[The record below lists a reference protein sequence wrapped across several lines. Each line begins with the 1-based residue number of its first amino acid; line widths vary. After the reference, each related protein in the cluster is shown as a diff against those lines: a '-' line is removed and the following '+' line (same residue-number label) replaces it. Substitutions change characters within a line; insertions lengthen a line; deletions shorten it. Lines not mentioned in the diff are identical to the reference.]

1 MNSPLLWSG
10 ATNFF
15 PRRFRSPARCAESS
29 SENENRSCL
38 APKPSNPVPR
48 YSRSRARSSVVILGA
63 DALSVHLQSSGR
75 ACRLTACLP
84 SAGLNDL
91 LSFYG
96 CGTDRPCEL
105 LQRRCAPVVPTAV
118 YTSLDSLCH
127 TVMAVA
133 RAPPVFLYAMIHQH
147 RCCASVTHR
156 APKPRLAQLR
166 PRSPVC
172 ALTGLAVCPA
182 KFDLLTP
189 FPPGLPVREAFL
201 SEP

>member
-1 MNSPLLWSG
+1 M
-10 ATNFF
+10 T
-15 PRRFRSPARCAESS
+15 RSPNKTCSHLC
-29 SENENRSCL
+29 ENDS
-38 APKPSNPVPR
+38 
-48 YSRSRARSSVVILGA
+48 
-63 DALSVHLQSSGR
+63 ALS
-75 ACRLTACLP
+75 LP
-84 SAGLNDL
+84 LPFPPLPLPTSHALPNKTWSL

-118 YTSLDSLCH
+118 YTSLASLCH

-172 ALTGLAVCPA
+172 ALTGLAVCPV

>member
-1 MNSPLLWSG
+1 MW
-10 ATNFF
+10 ATNLVPSIRNIPSAFLR
-15 PRRFRSPARCAESS
+15 PRGGSHVVGIQSELRRFHLCVIEYYSIESS
-29 SENENRSCL
+29 L
-38 APKPSNPVPR
+38 WH
-48 YSRSRARSSVVILGA
+48 ARQHRCCV
-63 DALSVHLQSSGR
+63 
-75 ACRLTACLP
+75 
-84 SAGLNDL
+84 

-105 LQRRCAPVVPTAV
+105 LQRSRAPVVPTAV
-118 YTSLDSLCH
+118 YTSLDSLCQ
-127 TVMAVA
+127 TAMAVA

-182 KFDLLTP
+182 KFDLLAA
-189 FPPGLPVREAFL
+189 FPPGLPAREAFL